1 MMDARA
7 LRCQMT
13 MGMFFLDSPRLVRAV
28 ISLILIT
35 CFLSG
40 TSSKSQYV
48 SELSALSQMLRNNGV
63 LCRRRRR
70 PYHCRSYSGSGPLS
84 RSGARGRPDRKRF
97 RAVAW
102 VAPSHSCCTVACG
115 RTGETRLARAHEAS
129 CEKHQQHSTSRV
141 RRSPTFANSATA
153 TPLSLAKCSCMTCE

>member
-1 MMDARA
+1 MNQCR
-7 LRCQMT
+7 
-13 MGMFFLDSPRLVRAV
+13 P
-28 ISLILIT
+28 
-35 CFLSG
+35 
-40 TSSKSQYV
+40 
-48 SELSALSQMLRNNGV
+48 LSALSQMLRNNGV

-102 VAPSHSCCTVACG
+102 VAPSHPCCTVACG
-115 RTGETRLARAHEAS
+115 RTGETGLARAHEAS
-129 CEKHQQHSTSRV
+129 CEKHQQHPTSRV

-153 TPLSLAKCSCMTCE
+153 TPLSLAKCSCMTCEYGHELWQMPMSASMKSPIASRLPLVRGCTCISCSLSCT